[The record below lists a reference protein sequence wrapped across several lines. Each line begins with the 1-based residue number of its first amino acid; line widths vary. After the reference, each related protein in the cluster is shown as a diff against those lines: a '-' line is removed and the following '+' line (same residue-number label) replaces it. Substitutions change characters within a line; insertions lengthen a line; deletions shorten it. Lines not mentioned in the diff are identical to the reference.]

1 MKQKKV
7 ITVYR
12 DDILSAI
19 AKIHEYTI
27 EGKDTFM
34 HNELI
39 QDAALRQLS
48 IIGEAATKLPQEL
61 RMQYDDIPWKQVVG
75 LRNVIIHEYS
85 EVSIIRI
92 WDTITEDLPKLKKS
106 LECI

>member
-1 MKQKKV
+1 MKQKKI

-19 AKIHEYTI
+19 EKIHEYTS
-27 EGKDTFM
+27 EGKDVFM

-39 QDAALRQLS
+39 QDAVLRQLS
-48 IIGEAATKLPQEL
+48 IIGEAATKLPPEL
-61 RMQYDDIPWKQVVG
+61 RIQYGDIPWKQVVG

-85 EVSIIRI
+85 EVNIIRI
-92 WDTITEDLPKLKKS
+92 WDTITNDLPKLQKS
-106 LECI
+106 LESI